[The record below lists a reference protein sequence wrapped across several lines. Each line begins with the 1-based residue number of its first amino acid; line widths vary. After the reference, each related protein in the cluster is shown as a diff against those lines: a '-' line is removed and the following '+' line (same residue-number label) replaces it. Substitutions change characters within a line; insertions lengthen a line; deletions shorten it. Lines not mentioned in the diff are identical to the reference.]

1 MCHGNAKRER
11 LEYNAIQ
18 IFELQTTGGKHRE
31 VNKRKDDRQQEYI
44 KLINNSICNANTT
57 MFSDKRT

>member
-1 MCHGNAKRER
+1 MYHGNAKRER

-18 IFELQTTGGKHRE
+18 IVELQTTGRKHRE

-44 KLINNSICNANTT
+44 KLINNSIFNANTT